1 MCTGF
6 SPPSLTLRG
15 PPHALW
21 KEKQGRLFASL
32 CCVRIYVTLEPR
44 LGDLREVPRKLT
56 VSFLLSTLASFLNLS
71 ATTYFPKSSDR
82 SSVHLVLG
90 FCLPSVAETR

>member
-1 MCTGF
+1 MGV
-6 SPPSLTLRG
+6 G
-15 PPHALW
+15 EE
-21 KEKQGRLFASL
+21 EKKKKMKPGSYKPQTY
-32 CCVRIYVTLEPR
+32 VRIYVALEPR